1 MKQFDVPVY
10 YKSPIISKIKA
21 LRKDVDP
28 KKKDYTPTKL
38 DFGPVE
44 FLIARHFG
52 FCYGVENAIEISYKA
67 LEENPDKK
75 VYLLSEMIHNP
86 SVNQD
91 LVSRGIQF
99 IMDTSGK
106 QLIPWEHITSDA
118 VVIIP
123 AFGTTLE
130 VMKILEDKNIPTQ
143 KYNTTCPFVERVWK
157 MSGKLGDGSYTIVIH
172 GKYNHEETRA
182 TFSHATKDG
191 PAIIVKN
198 IEEAELLAKYIRK
211 ELPKEQFYKDFT
223 GKYSEGFDP
232 DQHLQKIG
240 VINQTTMLAT
250 ETKEIA
256 QFLKGEVEQMF
267 GEGKES
273 FADTRDS
280 LCYATNDNQNA
291 TYGLLEEEADL
302 AVIVGGYNSSNTT
315 HLVELCEQKVPTFF
329 INGEGNLNA
338 DGSIEHFD
346 YRTKEILLATE
357 FLPKK
362 DKVRVILTSGAS
374 CPDAEVD
381 KVLMRILST
390 FENTIPLDAVM
401 SKTEEIYGQA

>member
-67 LEENPDKK
+67 LKENPNKK

-91 LVSRGIQF
+91 LMSRGIKF

-106 QLIPWEHITSDA
+106 QLIPWEEVTSEA

-130 VMKILEDKNIPTQ
+130 VMRILEEKQISTE

-157 MSGKLGDGSYTIVIH
+157 MSGKLGNGKYTIIIH

-182 TFSHATKDG
+182 TFSHATQDG

-198 IEEAELLAKYIRK
+198 IEEAQILAKYIRK
-211 ELPKEQFYKDFT
+211 ELPKAQFYKDFE
-223 GKYSEGFDP
+223 GKFSSGFDP
-232 DQHLQKIG
+232 EVDLQKIG

-256 QFLKGEVEQMF
+256 QYLKQEVERSY
-267 GEGKES
+267 GGGKDS

-291 TYGLLEEEADL
+291 TYGLLEEDADL

-315 HLVELCEQKVPTFF
+315 HLVELCEQKVPTYF
-329 INGEGNLNA
+329 INSEENLKENNK
-338 DGSIEHFD
+338 IEHFE
-346 YRTKEILLATE
+346 YRDKTVKISQNY
-357 FLPKK
+357 LPEKG
-362 DKVRVILTSGAS
+362 KVRVILTSGAS

-381 KVLMRILST
+381 KVLMKILKG
-390 FENTIPLDAVM
+390 FENTIPLAEVL
-401 SKTEEIYGQA
+401 KRTEDIYGQS